1 MQIKQL
7 TQASGSLWQSAMA
20 IYCQVFPD
28 WEREPIA
35 ELQQAI
41 DSASS
46 RCVVLCDD
54 NQVYGVSITELYP
67 QQGFAL
73 LGYLFIAPSHQGQG
87 LGKLLCDE
95 LFQFIEQQTT
105 LILLVEAESGP
116 AKFYQKLGFNAF
128 DIDYL
133 SPHYDDMDSTPMAL
147 MYHASHHDPHHCPAP
162 SPKQI
167 WHMVEHIF
175 INSYY
180 LTPTDPRLK
189 QQRSQILS
197 KEDT

>member
-7 TQASGSLWQSAMA
+7 TQASGALWQSAMA

-46 RCVVLCDD
+46 RCIVLCDA

-105 LILLVEAESGP
+105 RILLLVEAESGP

-133 SPHYDDMDSTPMAL
+133 SPHYDDMGSAPMAL
-147 MYHASHHDPHHCPAP
+147 MYHAPSHSSAP
-162 SPKQI
+162 SPSQI
-167 WHMVEHIF
+167 WQMVEHIF

-189 QQRSQILS
+189 QQRSHILS
-197 KEDT
+197 KEDS

>member
-46 RCVVLCDD
+46 RCIVLCDD

-87 LGKLLCDE
+87 LGKQLCDE
-95 LFQFIEQQTT
+95 LFQFIEQQTSA
-105 LILLVEAESGP
+105 IFLLVEAEAGP
-116 AKFYQKLGFNAF
+116 AKFYQKLGFTPF

-147 MYHASHHDPHHCPAP
+147 MYHAPRHGSAP

-167 WHMVEHIF
+167 WQMVEHIF

-180 LTPTDPRLK
+180 LPPADPRLK
-189 QQRSQILS
+189 QQRSQILP